1 MNCKVYFNNACSI
14 CKFEIDH
21 YKKITE
27 HIDWIDIST
36 DKNAKRDTNETGKNL
51 LRRLHV
57 KKKNQIFRG
66 IDAFIEL
73 WLEIPRLRF
82 LAFLLKKPVIY
93 QLSWFLYELFALFLF
108 YKNKNQLNKIEK
120 L

>member
-1 MNCKVYFNNACSI
+1 MSCKVYFNNSCRI

-21 YKKITE
+21 YKKITDN
-27 HIDWIDIST
+27 IDWIDISSN
-36 DKNAKRDTNETGKNL
+36 KNAKKDTKVSGKNL

-57 KKKNQIFRG
+57 KKNNQIFRG

-73 WLEIPRLRF
+73 WSEIPRFRY

-93 QLSWFLYELFALFLF
+93 HLSWFLYEIFALFLF
-108 YKNKNQLNKIEK
+108 YKNKNQLNKIER